1 MRMSRLLL
9 RTRRDAPADAEA
21 ASHRLL
27 IRAGYIRRTSSG
39 VHAFLPL
46 GRRVLANVE
55 RVVREEL
62 DAAGVQEILLP
73 ALQPRE
79 LWEASG
85 RASVYEDIL
94 FGLEGRGGRMV
105 LGPTHEELA
114 TVTVS
119 ADVESWRDLPVSVY
133 QVQTK
138 FRDEARPRFGLL
150 RGREFLMAD
159 AYSFDPDEASMAES
173 YRLIHDAVCR
183 VFDRCGIEYR
193 AVEADSGGMGGS
205 VSHEIMVP
213 SPIGEDHFA
222 LCPACGWAANTE
234 VASSGGQPPSMSI
247 EPPPAA
253 RVRPTSET
261 DSPLPELVLHHTP
274 GAPGIE
280 AVVEYFRDQGLTA
293 EGMLKCIALLDAAGG
308 VVLALVPGDREV
320 LVSRTAPG
328 GRPFEDADFA
338 EHPELVKGYI
348 GPMGM
353 VEQGVRVVA
362 DHSVARRPSWVTGAN
377 RADHHVSGATAGRDF
392 QVGEWASIATI
403 AAGDPCPACAARV
416 ELVRAVE
423 AAHTFQLGRR
433 YSDVL
438 EGASFMDESG
448 AEAPFWMGCYGIG
461 VSRLVA
467 IVAEA
472 THDEAGLCWPPALAP
487 YAVHLV
493 SLGASEDV
501 LGASQALY
509 RDLGAAGVSVLWD
522 DRPASA
528 GVKFADADLVGIP
541 VQVLVGARGLAKGV
555 VEVKN
560 RATGERSELAP
571 GELAGTLPL

>member
-1 MRMSRLLL
+1 MSRLLL

-39 VHAFLPL
+39 VYAFLPL

-55 RVVREEL
+55 RVVRQEL

-85 RASVYEDIL
+85 RAAAYEDIL
-94 FGLEGRGGRMV
+94 FSLEGRGGRMV

-150 RGREFLMAD
+150 RSREFLMAD

-222 LCPACGWAANTE
+222 LCPACGWAANVETAAAGAHDPEADSARHSGPGGATE
-234 VASSGGQPPSMSI
+234 DM
-247 EPPPAA
+247 
-253 RVRPTSET
+253 
-261 DSPLPELVLHHTP
+261 VLHHTP

-280 AVVEYFRDQGLTA
+280 AVVEHFRDQGLTA
-293 EGMLKCIALLDAAGG
+293 EGMLKCVALLDAAGG

-320 LVSRTAPG
+320 LVSRAAPG
-328 GRPFEDADFA
+328 GRPLEEADFA

-353 VEQGVRVVA
+353 LEQGVRVVA

-377 RADHHVSGATAGRDF
+377 RADHHVSGAAAGRDF
-392 QVGEWASIATI
+392 QVGEWASIATM
-403 AAGDPCPACAARV
+403 AAGDPCPGCAAPV
-416 ELVRAVE
+416 ELIRAVE

-433 YSDVL
+433 YSEVL
-438 EGASFMDESG
+438 EGATFADESG
-448 AEAPFWMGCYGIG
+448 AEAPYWMGCYGIG

-472 THDEAGLCWPPALAP
+472 THDEAGLCWPAALAP

-493 SLGASEDV
+493 SLGTGEEV
-501 LGASQALY
+501 LQAAEALY
-509 RDLGAAGVSVLWD
+509 RELGKAGISVLWD